1 MGPVTTHSS
10 STLSAP
16 GVVVHPAGGPDTAWW
31 RHAVIYQVYPRSW
44 ADADGD
50 GLGDLPGVT
59 ARLSYLRDLG
69 VDAVW
74 LSPFYV
80 SPMNDAGYDVADY
93 RDIDP
98 RFGTLDDADELV
110 ATAHELG
117 LKVLVDLVPNH
128 TSSEHD
134 WFRAALVAP
143 PGSPERDRY
152 IFRDGRG
159 ASGDQ
164 PPNTWPS
171 VFGGQGWTRVTEADG
186 TPGQWYLHL
195 FDVTQPDLNWH
206 NPEVREEFHAVLRFW
221 CDRGVDGF
229 RVDVAHGLVKAD
241 GLPDWQG
248 PVGLYDDLAAQDGGD
263 PAPPDGA
270 VRVSAQAGGSG
281 PEGEPGAVVRS
292 GASGTADASSE
303 QETLDHNATGAAP
316 MWDQDGVHEIYRGWR
331 KVLDAYGEPERILCA
346 EAWVKPEER
355 LARYVRPD
363 EMHQAFN
370 FDFLDAPWDAA
381 RLRTVIEGSRRSND
395 EVGAPTTWVLSNH
408 DVVRH
413 ASRLGLDQTV
423 PRPNG
428 IRAGDPQPDAAL
440 GLRRARA
447 ATTLMTALPGGAYLY
462 QGEELGLPEHTA
474 LPAEVRQDPT
484 FLRTQGRITGR
495 DGCRVPMP
503 WVRDAPSLG
512 FGPGSTPWLPQ
523 PESYA
528 DLAVDQQQG
537 VAGST
542 LELYRTLLRRRRE
555 LGLGR
560 GAFGWHESGTGPVVA
575 FRSEGPGGAV
585 IVVANLGPDDVELPA
600 GEVLVSSAPL
610 TADERLPGDCTA
622 WVRPVGAG

>member
-1 MGPVTTHSS
+1 M
-10 STLSAP
+10 
-16 GVVVHPAGGPDTAWW
+16 
-31 RHAVIYQVYPRSW
+31 IYQIYPRSW
-44 ADADGD
+44 SDSDGD
-50 GLGDLPGVT
+50 GLGDLPGIT
-59 ARLSYLRDLG
+59 ARLPYLRDLG

-98 RFGTLDDADELV
+98 RFGTLDNADEVV
-110 ATAHELG
+110 ATAHDLG

-134 WFRAALVAP
+134 WFRAALAAP
-143 PGSPERDRY
+143 PGSPERGRY

-159 ASGDQ
+159 TNGEE
-164 PPNTWPS
+164 PPNSWPS
-171 VFGGQGWTRVTEADG
+171 VFGGRGWTRVDEADG

-241 GLPDWQG
+241 GLPNWQG
-248 PVGLYDDLAAQDGGD
+248 PIGMYDDAAAQDGGD
-263 PAPPDGA
+263 LATPD
-270 VRVSAQAGGSG
+270 SAA
-281 PEGEPGAVVRS
+281 
-292 GASGTADASSE
+292 
-303 QETLDHNATGAAP
+303 TLDHNATGAAP

-331 KVLDAYGEPERILCA
+331 TVLDAYGEPDRILCA
-346 EAWVKPEER
+346 EAWVQPDER

-381 RLRTVIEGSRRSND
+381 RLRTVIEDSLRSND

-413 ASRLGLDQTV
+413 ASRLGLDQSV

-428 IRAGDPQPDAAL
+428 IRSDDPQPDAVL

-447 ATTLMTALPGGAYLY
+447 ATTLMLALPGGAYLY
-462 QGEELGLPEHTA
+462 QGEELGLPEHTT
-474 LPAEVRQDPT
+474 LPAEARQDPT
-484 FLRTQGRITGR
+484 FRRTQGRVTGR

-512 FGPGSTPWLPQ
+512 FGPGATPWLPQ
-523 PESYA
+523 PEAYA
-528 DLAVDQQQG
+528 ELAVDQQHD
-537 VAGST
+537 VPGST
-542 LELYRTLLRRRRE
+542 LELYRTLLRLRRE

-560 GAFGWHESGTGPVVA
+560 GAFGWHEAGVGPVVA
-575 FRSEGPGGAV
+575 FRADGPGGAV
-585 IVVANLGPDDVELPA
+585 LVVANLGPDDVTLPA

-610 TADERLPGDCTA
+610 TTDRRLPGDCTA
-622 WVRPVGAG
+622 WVRPTGTS